1 MNNLLTRSFTRR
13 EIILMLVLVLVLLVG
28 LYFLVVHYPITE
40 RLAEIED
47 ERDEIAFNTEVAQMR
62 SQLYQS
68 MKSELDEI
76 FAMPENEITVMPEY
90 DNNQTLLNYL
100 HIIFEGTDVALSQDS
115 PSVNGN
121 IVTRNIRFS
130 FTAESYDQAKLI
142 LGQLTGT
149 GYRCLMHS
157 VSLVPAENDHE
168 VEDGPLKVSGT
179 ITFYE
184 LMT

>member
-1 MNNLLTRSFTRR
+1 M
-13 EIILMLVLVLVLLVG
+13 
-28 LYFLVVHYPITE
+28 
-40 RLAEIED
+40 
-47 ERDEIAFNTEVAQMR
+47 
-62 SQLYQS
+62 
-68 MKSELDEI
+68 
-76 FAMPENEITVMPEY
+76 
-90 DNNQTLLNYL
+90 
-100 HIIFEGTDVALSQDS
+100 ALSQDT

-157 VSLVPAENDHE
+157 VSVSPAENGE
-168 VEDGPLKVSGT
+168 EIEEGPLKVSGT